1 MPSRILALVA
11 LCALA
16 LTAQVPAP
24 APGPSTLPEIGRVH
38 SKGLCT
44 TVRDSVAPMVLGLM
58 KSDELVGGGHRAFLK
73 MADDTRTDPTGL
85 GLAVQVDQ
93 IYLRKTADA
102 MAHNLRIIDK
112 LLADEKQFPKK
123 ATTDDDRIAQL
134 LKEQIA
140 AVAAQQRK
148 TLDVV
153 NGALDTED
161 LGRMQNDFGS
171 GSTVMGSVAPVSGET
186 PKGAM
191 IAPSRG
197 ADASGSFIGVAGLSL
212 PEKGTTTIDPRTL
225 ATGKTSG
232 HTAWD
237 RLARAVEVQQ
247 SAIAGAEQRL
257 SPTVVA
263 ISIACREELAS
274 PAPSP
279 RPSP

>member
-1 MPSRILALVA
+1 MRSRILALTA

-58 KSDELVGGGHRAFLK
+58 KSDELVGAGHRAFLK
-73 MADDTRTDPTGL
+73 IADDSRTDSSKL
-85 GLAVQVDQ
+85 GLAMQVDQ
-93 IYLRKTADA
+93 LYLRRAADA

-112 LLADEKQFPKK
+112 LLADDKQFPKK
-123 ATTDDDRIAQL
+123 AATDDERIAQL

-140 AVAAQQRK
+140 SVAAQQRK
-148 TLDVV
+148 TLDIM
-153 NGALDTED
+153 NGALETEE
-161 LGRMQNDFGS
+161 LGRMQNDFGG
-171 GSTVMGSVAPVSGET
+171 GSTVMGATAGT
-186 PKGAM
+186 NAPKGSLSS
-191 IAPSRG
+191 PERG
-197 ADASGSFIGVAGLSL
+197 PDPSGSFVGVAGLSM
-212 PEKGTTTIDPRTL
+212 PQNGSTTIDPRTL
-225 ATGKTSG
+225 ATGKTAG
-232 HTAWD
+232 HTVWD
-237 RLARAVEVQQ
+237 RLARTVEVQQ

-263 ISIACREELAS
+263 ISVACREELSS
-274 PAPSP
+274 PAP